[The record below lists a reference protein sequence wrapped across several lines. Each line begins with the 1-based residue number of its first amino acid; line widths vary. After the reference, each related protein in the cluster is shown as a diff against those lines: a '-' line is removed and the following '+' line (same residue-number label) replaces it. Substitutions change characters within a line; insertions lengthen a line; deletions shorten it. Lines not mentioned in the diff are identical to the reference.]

1 VSGAAPR
8 HGLAPGTAFGAA
20 VIALYALVA
29 LASLTPLFDA
39 GLALD
44 VGARLA
50 PPSARHWF
58 GTDPLGRDVFAM
70 VAVGARTS
78 LAVAVGAVLLGMLA
92 GTPLGLAAAA
102 RGGLTDELLA
112 RANDL
117 LFAFPALL
125 LAVLLS
131 AALGPGA
138 LTAVIAI
145 GVFNVP
151 VFARLVRGSARALMT
166 RDFVLAARI
175 AGRGPL
181 AIAFVHLL
189 PNLAGLLLVQAAIQL
204 SLGIAAEAGLSYVG
218 LGAQPPAPSWG
229 RMLNDAQ
236 TLVGTAP
243 WLAWFP
249 GLALAI
255 AVLALGL
262 LGDGLAR
269 LLDPRAAAR
278 RGP

>member
-1 VSGAAPR
+1 MSATGLRPP
-8 HGLAPGTAFGAA
+8 LAPGTAFAAA
-20 VIALYALVA
+20 VVTLYALLA
-29 LASLTPLFDA
+29 LASVTPLFDA
-39 GLALD
+39 ALGID
-44 VGARLA
+44 VAARLA

-78 LAVAVGAVLLGMLA
+78 LAVSFGAVLLGVLIGA
-92 GTPLGLAAAA
+92 PLGLVAAA
-102 RGGLTDELLA
+102 RGGFSDELVA
-112 RANDL
+112 RGSDL

-131 AALGPGA
+131 AAFGPGA
-138 LTAVIAI
+138 LTAVVAI

-151 VFARLVRGSARALMT
+151 VFARLVRGSAQALMT
-166 RDFVLAARI
+166 RDFVLAARV

-189 PNLAGLLLVQAAIQL
+189 PNLAGLLCVQAAIQL

-229 RMLNDAQ
+229 RMLNEAQ
-236 TLVGTAP
+236 TLIGVAP

-249 GLALAI
+249 GLALAL

-269 LLDPRAAAR
+269 ILEPRSAAR
-278 RGP
+278 LGR

>member
-1 VSGAAPR
+1 MSAVTRPWLAQGSTLGAS
-8 HGLAPGTAFGAA
+8 
-20 VIALYALVA
+20 VIAGYALLA
-29 LASLTPLFDA
+29 LLSLTPAFDA

-44 VGARLA
+44 IAGRLA
-50 PPSARHWF
+50 PPSAAHWF

-78 LAVAVGAVLLGMLA
+78 LAVAIGAVVLGVLI

-102 RGGLTDELLA
+102 RGGLTDEALT
-112 RANDL
+112 RGNDV

-138 LTAVIAI
+138 LTAVVAI

-151 VFARLVRGSARALMT
+151 VFARLVRGSALSLMT
-166 RDFVLAARI
+166 RDFVRAARL

-189 PNLAGLLLVQAAIQL
+189 PNVAGLLIAQAAIQL
-204 SLGIAAEAGLSYVG
+204 SLGIAAEAALSYVG

-236 TLVGTAP
+236 TLVGSAA
-243 WLAWFP
+243 WLAVFP
-249 GLALAI
+249 GLALAL
-255 AVLALGL
+255 AVLAFGL
-262 LGDGLAR
+262 LGDGLAAA
-269 LLDPRAAAR
+269 LGGRAGR
-278 RGP
+278 R

>member
-1 VSGAAPR
+1 VNAIAARRSPPSALLAGALIV
-8 HGLAPGTAFGAA
+8 GLCVA
-20 VIALYALVA
+20 VA

-39 GLALD
+39 GLRLD
-44 VGARLA
+44 VAARLA
-50 PPSARHWF
+50 PPSWGHWF

-78 LAVAVGAVLLGMLA
+78 LAVAAGAVLLGMLL
-92 GTPLGLAAAA
+92 GTPLGLSAAAH
-102 RGGLTDELLA
+102 GGVADELLA

-151 VFARLVRGSARALMT
+151 VFARQVRGSALPLMT
-166 RDFVLAARI
+166 RDFVLAAQVAGRSRI
-175 AGRGPL
+175 AT
-181 AIAFVHLL
+181 AYVHVL
-189 PNLAGLLLVQAAIQL
+189 PNLAGLLIVQAAIQL
-204 SLGIAAEAGLSYVG
+204 SLAIGAEAALSYVG

-229 RMLNDAQ
+229 RMLNEAQ
-236 TLVGTAP
+236 TLVGVAP

-249 GLALAI
+249 GLALAL
-255 AVLALGL
+255 AVLGLGL

-269 LLDPRAAAR
+269 RFAAR
-278 RGP
+278 GRR

>member
-1 VSGAAPR
+1 MSRAAPATW
-8 HGLAPGTAFGAA
+8 LAAA
-20 VIALYALVA
+20 IVALYALLTV
-29 LASLTPLFDA
+29 ASLTPLFDTA
-39 GLALD
+39 LGLE

-50 PPSARHWF
+50 PPSAHHWF
-58 GTDPLGRDVFAM
+58 GTDALGRDLFAM
-70 VAVGARTS
+70 VAVGTRTS
-78 LAVAVGAVLLGMLA
+78 LAVAVGAVLLGIGLGA
-92 GTPLGLAAAA
+92 PLGLVAAA
-102 RGGLTDELLA
+102 RGGLTDELVA

-151 VFARLVRGSARALMT
+151 VFARLVRGSALSLMT
-166 RDFVLAARI
+166 RDFVLAARV
-175 AGRGPL
+175 AGRGPV

-189 PNLAGLLLVQAAIQL
+189 PNLAGLLLAQATIQL

-236 TLVGTAP
+236 TLIEVAP

-249 GLALAI
+249 GLALAL
-255 AVLALGL
+255 AVLALGA
-262 LGDGLAR
+262 LGDRLAR
-269 LLDPRAAAR
+269 SLDPRVTAR
-278 RGP
+278 R

>member
-1 VSGAAPR
+1 MS
-8 HGLAPGTAFGAA
+8 APGSTGVSRGTAIGAV
-20 VIALYALVA
+20 VIGLYGLLA
-29 LASLTPLFDA
+29 LASLTSLFDS

-44 VGARLA
+44 VAARLA

-78 LAVAVGAVLLGMLA
+78 LAVAIGAVLVGVLA
-92 GTPLGLAAAA
+92 GTPLGLIAAA
-102 RGGLTDELLA
+102 RGGFTDEFLA
-112 RANDL
+112 RGNDL

-145 GVFNVP
+145 GIFNVP
-151 VFARLVRGSARALMT
+151 VFARLVRGSARALMP
-166 RDFVLAARI
+166 RDFVLAARL
-175 AGRGPL
+175 AGRGPV
-181 AIAFVHLL
+181 AIAFEHLL
-189 PNLAGLLLVQAAIQL
+189 PNLAGLLIAQVAIQL

-218 LGAQPPAPSWG
+218 LGAQPPVPSWG

-236 TLVGTAP
+236 TLVGPAP
-243 WLAWFP
+243 WLALFP
-249 GLALAI
+249 GLALAL

-262 LGDGLAR
+262 VGDGLA
-269 LLDPRAAAR
+269 AALGRR
-278 RGP
+278 RGRR

>member
-1 VSGAAPR
+1 MSAAAKRPA
-8 HGLAPGTAFGAA
+8 LSPAA
-20 VIALYALVA
+20 RCAAAIVALYALLA
-29 LASLTPLFDA
+29 LASLTPAFDA
-39 GLALD
+39 GLGLD
-44 VGARLA
+44 VAARLA
-50 PPSARHWF
+50 PPSAHHWF

-70 VAVGARTS
+70 VATGARTS
-78 LAVAVGAVLLGMLA
+78 LAVAVGAVLLGLLI

-102 RGGLTDELLA
+102 RGGLLDELVA
-112 RANDL
+112 RFNDL

-138 LTAVIAI
+138 LTAVVAI

-151 VFARLVRGSARALMT
+151 VFARLVRGSALALMT
-166 RDFVLAARI
+166 RDFVLAARV
-175 AGRGPL
+175 AGRGPV

-189 PNLAGLLLVQAAIQL
+189 PNLAGLLIVQAAIQL

-236 TLVGTAP
+236 TLVGVAP

-249 GLALAI
+249 GLALAL

-269 LLDPRAAAR
+269 TFDPRAGGR
-278 RGP
+278 R

>member
-1 VSGAAPR
+1 VSAARGRGRPAPATLLGGA
-8 HGLAPGTAFGAA
+8 
-20 VIALYALVA
+20 VVVLYALLA

-39 GLALD
+39 GLGLD
-44 VGARLA
+44 VAARLA
-50 PPSARHWF
+50 PPSPRHWF

-78 LAVAVGAVLLGMLA
+78 LAVAVGAVLLGLLA
-92 GTPLGLAAAA
+92 GAPLGLAAAA
-102 RGGLTDELLA
+102 RGGLVDELVA
-112 RANDL
+112 RCNDV

-138 LTAVIAI
+138 LTAVVAI

-151 VFARLVRGSARALMT
+151 VFARLVRGSARVLLT
-166 RDFVLAARI
+166 RDFVLAARA

-181 AIAFVHLL
+181 AIGFVHVL

-236 TLVGTAP
+236 TLIGVAP

-249 GLALAI
+249 GLALAL

-262 LGDGLAR
+262 VGDGLAR
-269 LLDPRAAAR
+269 IFDPRAAAR
-278 RGP
+278 R

>member
-1 VSGAAPR
+1 MSAFASSGISRGAILSGAIIGAY
-8 HGLAPGTAFGAA
+8 GLF
-20 VIALYALVA
+20 A
-29 LASLTPLFDA
+29 LASLTALFDS

-44 VGARLA
+44 VAARLA

-78 LAVAVGAVLLGMLA
+78 LAVAIGAVLVGILA
-92 GTPLGLAAAA
+92 GTPLGLIAAA
-102 RGGLTDELLA
+102 RGGFTDEVLA
-112 RANDL
+112 RGNDL

-151 VFARLVRGSARALMT
+151 VFARLVRGSALALMP
-166 RDFVLAARI
+166 RDFVLAARL
-175 AGRGPL
+175 AGRGPI
-181 AIAFVHLL
+181 AIAFDHLL
-189 PNLAGLLLVQAAIQL
+189 PNLAGLVIAQAAIQL

-218 LGAQPPAPSWG
+218 LGAQPPIPSWG

-243 WLAWFP
+243 WLALFP
-249 GLALAI
+249 GLALALV
-255 AVLALGL
+255 VLALGL
-262 LGDGLAR
+262 VGDGLA
-269 LLDPRAAAR
+269 AALGR
-278 RGP
+278 RGVGR